1 MTSNYSSI
9 DLEDFINQTID
20 LDDLINQTIDLDD
33 LINQTKVL
41 RPDDRDSNEAELLD
55 AFGNLSEP
63 RRGVIIVA
71 DRSWSVNK
79 VMPFINAGLHGLCK
93 DIANDPLSARTVD
106 VALVSFGTD
115 VTVHNLRNG
124 GCVDCAD
131 YERDID
137 NVFVPASKVCDLEL
151 KADGLTSL
159 NQALLTAC
167 ELEGKYAHRVKEKTL
182 TVPYK
187 TVVVLLTDGRDEP
200 GGDVSAAAECISK
213 LVKSGKILFLP
224 FGYGDYS
231 EAEFAELCREDGMW
245 FELADSNGKAITDTF
260 KLIGASMRVMSEPGA
275 AGSERQILEEN
286 LNTRPNVQ
294 ARTLDDYI
302 RSIS

>member
-1 MTSNYSSI
+1 MSSNHSS
-9 DLEDFINQTID
+9 ID
-20 LDDLINQTIDLDD
+20 LDDLIQTE
-33 LINQTKVL
+33 VL
-41 RPDDRDSNEAELLD
+41 RSDCRDSIEPDLLD
-55 AFGNLSEP
+55 ATFGNLSEP

-79 VMPFINAGLHGLCK
+79 VMRFINAGLHGLCK

-137 NVFVPASKVCDLEL
+137 NIFVPASKVSADLEL

-167 ELEGKYAHRVKEKTL
+167 ELEDKYAHRVKEKTL
-182 TVPYK
+182 KAPYK

-200 GGDVSAAAECISK
+200 EGDVSAAAECVSK
-213 LVKSGKILFLP
+213 LVKSGKILFIP

-245 FELADSNGKAITDTF
+245 FELADDEGKAITDTF

-275 AGSERQILEEN
+275 AGSERQILKEC
-286 LNTRPNVQ
+286 LNTRPDAHVQ
-294 ARTLDDYI
+294 TRTLDDFV
-302 RSIS
+302 RGL

>member
-1 MTSNYSSI
+1 MSSNHSS
-9 DLEDFINQTID
+9 ID
-20 LDDLINQTIDLDD
+20 LDDLIQTE
-33 LINQTKVL
+33 VL
-41 RPDDRDSNEAELLD
+41 RPDCRDSIEPDLLD
-55 AFGNLSEP
+55 AAFGSLSEP

-79 VMPFINAGLHGLCK
+79 VMRFINAGLHDLCK
-93 DIANDPLSARTVD
+93 GIANDPLSARSVD

-124 GCVDCAD
+124 GCIERAD

-137 NVFVPASKVCDLEL
+137 NIFVPASMVSGDLEL

-167 ELEGKYAHRVKEKTL
+167 ELEGKYAHHVKKKTRKA
-182 TVPYK
+182 PYK
-187 TVVVLLTDGRDEP
+187 TVVVLLTDGHDEP
-200 GGDVSAAAECISK
+200 GGDVSGAAESISE

-245 FELADSNGKAITDTF
+245 IELGDDEGKAITDAF

-275 AGSERQILEEN
+275 AGSERQLLKEC
-286 LNTRPNVQ
+286 LNTRPDVDAQ
-294 ARTLDDYI
+294 VRTFDDFV
-302 RSIS
+302 RSGNL

>member
-1 MTSNYSSI
+1 MINDDSTIN
-9 DLEDFINQTID
+9 LGDFLKTE
-20 LDDLINQTIDLDD
+20 
-33 LINQTKVL
+33 VL
-41 RPDDRDSNEAELLD
+41 RPDARDSTEARIAD

-79 VMPFINAGLHGLCK
+79 VMRFINAGLHGLCK

-106 VALVSFGTD
+106 VAIVSFGTD

-137 NVFVPASKVCDLEL
+137 NIFVPASKVFAGELEL

-275 AGSERQILEEN
+275 AGSERQIIEEN

-294 ARTLDDYI
+294 ARTLDDYV
-302 RSIS
+302 RDNM